1 MQVQIARQR
10 SVCLSV
16 SLACLCLLIAG
27 CGGNTDSA
35 EGGNQPTVP
44 LTPRGWELVWAD
56 EFDGSALDASNWNI
70 QTGDGSAEGI
80 PGWGNNEL
88 QTYQA
93 SNITVAGGQLI
104 ITAREQTVG
113 HHQYT
118 SARIN
123 TKGKLDVKYGRI
135 EASIQTPPGQGL
147 WSAFW
152 MLPTDSP
159 YGGWAAGGEID
170 ILEVFSRDPAP
181 FTQASIHYG
190 MAWPLNVYNYKK
202 YDKVDPSSG
211 LHTYA
216 LEWDENEIRWFVDGM
231 HFQTVSNSTYWTYYK
246 DAETNA
252 HSEGGASAPFD
263 SPFHLLINLA
273 VGGTLGGTPSPA
285 AFPGELRV
293 DYVRVYSCNIDP
305 SGGTGCDGFADL
317 VDPNVTSPPPEGPY
331 MTSYSL
337 YEDSAG
343 PLVFPGVEEA
353 TPLNIGIWDNDGAL
367 GVMELD
373 SGEDRGVVIDVLS
386 RGGGN
391 FNLYPTDDSRLRFF
405 GMGDAGHSGKYAGEL
420 QFDLYVYSDGTDLD
434 SAFQVKMDSGFP
446 DLGYVQ
452 IPFSEVA
459 HDEWT
464 TVTVQISDLA
474 HSGSPFGGGP
484 LDLSQVLSLFV
495 FEPVSSAHVRID
507 NVKILC
513 GYISDMGCGIMPP
526 DPPPPPPP
534 TAVDPFDVFIDSV
547 NPVWDSGINGA
558 DSGSGWGNYSDGT
571 NAANKSQWREV
582 MASDASR
589 GQIIEVDFAGG
600 SEFGVWFIQSSE
612 GVDLSDYTAGFV
624 SFDIKVDNYP
634 EGAPGMT
641 MKIDC
646 VFPCTSGDQTIGR
659 VGDGEWE
666 TVMIPVTQL
675 LSGGLNLASVNT
687 GLVIFPTDQSA
698 AVTFQ
703 LDNVRWIAQVD
714 TPPSGGG
721 GGDVIEVFADSVS
734 PDWFLWDCC
743 GGATFAEVTDSD
755 AAHGNVVELAFNGAG
770 TVTGF
775 QAATSVDAS
784 SLSGGTLEFDLKMI
798 SPPPEGAQ
806 WRLKVESSDAET
818 FAEVVLTDAGNPQPN
833 ENWQTYS
840 FGLST
845 DLAGLDLANW
855 KLIMI
860 FPDWGN
866 SAGAV
871 VRIDNVRLVGPDTGP
886 PASEDDIEVFADMV
900 SMDWFLWDCCGG
912 ATFAE
917 VVDDDASHGNVVEL
931 AFSDVPT
938 VTGFQAMSSVDA
950 SALAGGSLRFDLKEV
965 TAPPEGSQWRLKAES
980 SDAETFAEVVLTHGG
995 NPAPSASWQ
1004 SYSFGLSTDLA
1015 GLDLANLK
1023 LIMIFPDWGNA
1034 SGAVVR
1040 IDNVRLVSGQ

>member
-10 SVCLSV
+10 SFCLSA
-16 SLACLCLLIAG
+16 SLTCLCLFIAG

-35 EGGNQPTVP
+35 EGGNQPTEP

-56 EFDGSALDASNWNI
+56 EFDGSSLDSSKWNI

-93 SNITVAGGQLI
+93 DNITVAGGQLI

-113 HHQYT
+113 NHQYT

-123 TKGKLDVKYGRI
+123 TEGKLDVKYGRV

-152 MLPTDSP
+152 MLPTNSP

-170 ILEVFSRDPAP
+170 ILEVFSRDPVP
-181 FTQASIHYG
+181 FTQATIHYG
-190 MAWPLNVYNYKK
+190 MAWPLNVYSYKK
-202 YDKVDPSSG
+202 YDQIDPSDG

-216 LEWDENEIRWFVDGM
+216 LEWDENEVRWFVDGM
-231 HFQTVSNSTYWTYYK
+231 HFHTVSNSTYWTYYK

-252 HSEGGASAPFD
+252 HTEGAPSAPFD

-273 VGGTLGGTPSPA
+273 VGGTLGGTPAPA

-317 VDPNVTSPPPEGPY
+317 VDPNVTAPLPEGPFV
-331 MTSYSL
+331 TSYVL
-337 YEDSAG
+337 YEESAG
-343 PLVFPGVEEA
+343 PLVFPGIEET
-353 TPLNIGIWDNDGAL
+353 TPLNIGIWDNAGAL
-367 GVMELD
+367 GVLELD
-373 SGEDRGVVIDVLS
+373 SGEDRGVVIDVLT

-391 FNLYPTDDSRLRFF
+391 FNLYPSDNSRMRFF
-405 GMGDAGHSGKYAGEL
+405 GMGDARNPGKYAGEL

-446 DLGYVQ
+446 DLGFVE

-459 HDEWT
+459 HDQWT

-474 HSGSPFGGGP
+474 HSGSPFGGQP

-495 FEPVSSAHVRID
+495 LEPLSSAHLRVD
-507 NVKILC
+507 NIKILC
-513 GYISDMGCGIMPP
+513 GHKLDMGCGIMPP
-526 DPPPPPPP
+526 EPPPPPPP
-534 TAVDPFDVFIDSV
+534 TAADPFDVFIDSV
-547 NPVWDSGINGA
+547 NPIWDLGINGA
-558 DSGSGWGNYSDGT
+558 DSGSGWANYADGGNP
-571 NAANKSQWREV
+571 ANKSQWRQV
-582 MASDASR
+582 MAADASR

-612 GVDLSDYTAGFV
+612 GVDLSAYAGGFV

-634 EGAPGMT
+634 TNASGMT

-675 LSGGLNLASVNT
+675 LNGGLNLAKVNT
-687 GLVIFPTDQSA
+687 GLVIFPTDQSEPI
-698 AVTFQ
+698 TFQ
-703 LDNVRWIAQVD
+703 LDNVKWIAETD
-714 TPPSGGG
+714 SPPSTGGD
-721 GGDVIEVFADSVS
+721 GDVIEVFADTVS

-743 GGATFAEVTDSD
+743 GGATFAEVTDD

-775 QAATSVDAS
+775 QALSSVDAS
-784 SLSGGTLEFDLKMI
+784 AFAGGTLEFDLKVV
-798 SPPPEGAQ
+798 SPPPEGAE
-806 WRLKVESSDAET
+806 WRLKVESSDAAT
-818 FAEVVLTDAGNPQPN
+818 FAEVVLTHAGNPQPN
-833 ENWQTYS
+833 EDWQTYS

-845 DLAGLDLANW
+845 DLAGLDLANL

-860 FPDWGN
+860 FPDWGD

-871 VRIDNVRLVGPDTGP
+871 VRIDNVRLVAPDTGP
-886 PASEDDIEVFADMV
+886 PAGEDDIEVFAEMV
-900 SMDWFLWDCCGG
+900 SADWFLWDCCGG

-917 VVDDDASHGNVVEL
+917 VVDDDPGHGNVVEL
-931 AFSDVPT
+931 VFSDVPT

-950 SALAGGSLRFDLKEV
+950 SALAGGSLKFDLKEV
-965 TAPPEGSQWRLKAES
+965 TPPPDGSQWRLKLES
-980 SDAETFAEVVLTHGG
+980 SDAATFVEVVLTHAG

-1023 LIMIFPDWGNA
+1023 LIMVFPDWGNA